1 MNAIF
6 MAWIVLGISVMSEV
20 AGTIALRQS
29 AGFTRIGPALLA
41 GLFYI
46 AAVWLMAIALR
57 QLEMGVTYEVWA
69 ASGTAITAL
78 VGIAVFQEQASLQKL
93 TGIAIIL
100 LGVLVLSI
108 ERTGDACS
116 VGKSPYAASGYSAL
130 KRSRDTLRREMTCFK
145 NAHGF
150 TRHPNARS
158 TRTR

>member
-6 MAWIVLGISVMSEV
+6 MAWIVLGISVISEV

-29 AGFTRIGPALLA
+29 AGFTRIGQALA
-41 GLFYI
+41 GSFYI

-57 QLEMGVTYEVWA
+57 QLEMGVTYAVWA

-100 LGVLVLSI
+100 VGVLVLSI
-108 ERTGDACS
+108 ESTGDA
-116 VGKSPYAASGYSAL
+116 
-130 KRSRDTLRREMTCFK
+130 
-145 NAHGF
+145 
-150 TRHPNARS
+150 
-158 TRTR
+158 

>member
-1 MNAIF
+1 MSAIS
-6 MAWIVLGISVMSEV
+6 MAWIVLGISVISEV

-29 AGFTRIGPALLA
+29 AGFTIIGPALLA

-57 QLEMGVTYEVWA
+57 QLEMGVTYAVWA

-93 TGIAIIL
+93 AGIAIIL

-108 ERTGDACS
+108 ERSGDA
-116 VGKSPYAASGYSAL
+116 
-130 KRSRDTLRREMTCFK
+130 
-145 NAHGF
+145 
-150 TRHPNARS
+150 
-158 TRTR
+158 

>member
-6 MAWIVLGISVMSEV
+6 MAWIVLGISVISEV

-57 QLEMGVTYEVWA
+57 QLEMGVTYAVWA

-93 TGIAIIL
+93 AGIAIIL
-100 LGVLVLSI
+100 VGVLVLSI
-108 ERTGDACS
+108 ESTGDA
-116 VGKSPYAASGYSAL
+116 
-130 KRSRDTLRREMTCFK
+130 
-145 NAHGF
+145 
-150 TRHPNARS
+150 
-158 TRTR
+158 

>member
-1 MNAIF
+1 MSAIF
-6 MAWIVLGISVMSEV
+6 MAWIVLGISVISEV

-57 QLEMGVTYEVWA
+57 QLEMGVTYAVWA

-78 VGIAVFQEQASLQKL
+78 VGIAVFQEQALLQKL

-100 LGVLVLSI
+100 LGVLGKTTDALI
-108 ERTGDACS
+108 GLLER
-116 VGKSPYAASGYSAL
+116 YLL
-130 KRSRDTLRREMTCFK
+130 KRW
-145 NAHGF
+145 G
-150 TRHPNARS
+150 
-158 TRTR
+158 

>member
-1 MNAIF
+1 MVYINALKVPLHDVAHATRYKWLMSKWRESMSAIF
-6 MAWIVLGISVMSEV
+6 MAWIVLGISVISEV

-57 QLEMGVTYEVWA
+57 QLEMGVTYAVWA

-78 VGIAVFQEQASLQKL
+78 VGIAVFQEQASRQKL

-108 ERTGDACS
+108 ERTGDA
-116 VGKSPYAASGYSAL
+116 
-130 KRSRDTLRREMTCFK
+130 
-145 NAHGF
+145 
-150 TRHPNARS
+150 
-158 TRTR
+158 